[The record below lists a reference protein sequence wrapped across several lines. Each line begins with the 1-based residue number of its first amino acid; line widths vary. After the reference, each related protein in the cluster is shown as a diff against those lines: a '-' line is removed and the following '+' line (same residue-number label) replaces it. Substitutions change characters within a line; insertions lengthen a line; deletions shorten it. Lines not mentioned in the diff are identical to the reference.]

1 MAFSLD
7 DAGIQASAEL
17 VTLAQQF
24 GDTSSSM
31 DPLTAIGTSPQS
43 SALCMRTP
51 HFVMFEMRQCP
62 LKSPKAETK
71 RARIRLIRAL
81 LRSRRPRSK
90 VNQSRVN
97 GFSTPLPRRFPRER
111 GCAD

>member
-24 GDTSSSM
+24 GDTSSSTI
-31 DPLTAIGTSPQS
+31 PLTAIGTSPQS

-51 HFVMFEMRQCP
+51 HFVMAVQCRVQCP
-62 LKSPKAETK
+62 LQTPSGGSVK
-71 RARIRLIRAL
+71 RARISQIEGDPQWFLIGKMSVPKMARL
-81 LRSRRPRSK
+81 
-90 VNQSRVN
+90 
-97 GFSTPLPRRFPRER
+97 
-111 GCAD
+111 